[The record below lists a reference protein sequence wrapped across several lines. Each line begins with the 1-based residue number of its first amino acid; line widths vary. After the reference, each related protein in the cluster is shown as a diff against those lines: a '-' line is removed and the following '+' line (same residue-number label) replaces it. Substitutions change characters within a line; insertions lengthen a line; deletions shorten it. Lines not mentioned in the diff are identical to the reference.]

1 MAGTLSETLAGVD
14 VRRPYTRLPNGTIVD
29 TQWKRKREQY
39 RRAADTLHQ
48 LGLAH
53 RWNSES
59 ARKAALTMW
68 EKKKKGASGRRLGY
82 PVKRQDRI
90 DHALMREYYSN
101 IRGTFGDGTIYYEPG
116 IGQWLAV
123 MSIGRKYFNRVISE
137 RAALTRLGHLKA
149 RKR

>member
-1 MAGTLSETLAGVD
+1 MTH
-14 VRRPYTRLPNGTIVD
+14 RPWTRNPNGTIVD

-53 RWNSES
+53 RWTTES

-68 EKKKKGASGRRLGY
+68 KKKKKGASGQRLGF
-82 PVKRQDRI
+82 PVKRAERI
-90 DHALMREYYSN
+90 DHATMRKLYSVY
-101 IRGTFGDGTIYYEPG
+101 RAFEPVL
-116 IGQWLAV
+116 IVSIVSYDPDQCVWRVTTQGQQ
-123 MSIGRKYFNRVISE
+123 GRIISE